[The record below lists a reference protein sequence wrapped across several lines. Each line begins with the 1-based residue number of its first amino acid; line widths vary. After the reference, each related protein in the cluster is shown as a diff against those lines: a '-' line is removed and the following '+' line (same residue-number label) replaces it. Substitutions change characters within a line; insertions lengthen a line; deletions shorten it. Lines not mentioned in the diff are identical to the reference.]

1 MSRKFRIGFGIVVAI
16 AVVGSGGYW
25 LIWYL
30 SAQST
35 QSLVEDW
42 AAAQRVS
49 GYEISY
55 QDINVT
61 GFPGSATLTIDGLEI
76 GNPSDT
82 LAWRWTLD
90 RVHIMA
96 GGARSQD
103 IAISVPGTQSVTYQ
117 IGGEGRTA
125 QFTANRFRLDLSTR
139 EDGGL
144 GRLTLDLS
152 GFTLQRP
159 QEGPP
164 VTARRVQFQV
174 SLGEGT
180 GVLPLGT
187 EATMLFDTLVLPEH
201 RNGPMGNTVDL
212 LEAKVRLLTYV
223 SSLDVPKALEHWRE
237 RGGKLIISDSHLRWA
252 GLNAQ
257 AKGSIQLDQA
267 FRPIGLLK
275 TQIADFTPT
284 LEAFWA
290 AGRFDTVAMNALVAA
305 LEDIREVENVGI
317 VPYEIRLED
326 GIVRVVDILGRT
338 VEGATLGTVAP
349 IFPFPLL
356 PE

>member
-1 MSRKFRIGFGIVVAI
+1 MRRKFLIGFGIAVAI
-16 AVVGSGGYW
+16 AVAGGGGFW

-35 QSLVEDW
+35 QSLVKDW
-42 AAAQRVS
+42 AAAQRAS

-55 QDINVT
+55 RAINVS
-61 GFPGSATLTIDGLEI
+61 GFPGSATLTIDGLEV

-82 LAWRWTLD
+82 LAWRWTPDQVL
-90 RVHIMA
+90 IMA
-96 GGARSQD
+96 RAAGSRNV
-103 IAISVPGTQSVTYQ
+103 AISLPGEQTVTYQ
-117 IGGEGRTA
+117 IGDEVRKA
-125 QFTANRFRLDLSTR
+125 QFTARRFRLDLSTK
-139 EDGGL
+139 EDGRL
-144 GRLTLDLS
+144 GRLTIDLS
-152 GFTLQRP
+152 GFALQRP

-201 RNGPMGNTVDL
+201 RNGPMGNTIDL
-212 LEAKVRLLTYV
+212 FGARVRLLTYV
-223 SSLDVPKALEHWRE
+223 SSLDLPRTIENWQE
-237 RGGKLIISDSHLRWA
+237 RGGKLTIMESHLRWA
-252 GLNAQ
+252 GLNAR

-267 FRPIGLLK
+267 FRPTGLLK
-275 TQIADFTPT
+275 AQIADFTPT

-317 VPYEIRLED
+317 VPYDIRVQD
-326 GIVRVVDILGRT
+326 GIIRVVDILGRS
-338 VEGATLGTVAP
+338 VEGATLGTVVP
-349 IFPFPLL
+349 IFPFPRLL
-356 PE
+356 K